1 MNLLY
6 HLFAASDKINPSSI
20 GLKNPV
26 KNADTAFSGLLNLAY
41 TMAGIVCVIIIIIAG
56 YLYVTSSGNAST
68 TKRAKDAILGAVIG
82 IVVILVAF
90 TITQFVIGRF

>member
-1 MNLLY
+1 MNFLY
-6 HLFAASDKINPSSI
+6 RLFAATDKISPDSI

-26 KNADTAFSGLLNLAY
+26 TNANTALNGLLNLAY

-68 TKRAKDAILGAVIG
+68 IKRAKDAILGAVIG
-82 IVVILVAF
+82 IVVIMVAF